1 MSNKEICVKRFRE
14 VCQKYGFSTITLG
27 DKEVL
32 VAKNTD
38 NEDVNWIAYD
48 TEKDTVS
55 FSGNTDYLN
64 LWFCE
69 TRKDLTPDKIVE
81 FLKDLNEALD
91 LEGDKILV
99 KELIDPEDWQEIA
112 DMSNAYEDLRYAS
125 L

>member
-1 MSNKEICVKRFRE
+1 MSNKEVCVKKFRE

-27 DKEVL
+27 DKEIL
-32 VAKNTD
+32 VAKDTD
-38 NEDVNWIAYD
+38 DENVNWITYD

-64 LWFCE
+64 LWFYE

-81 FLKDLNEALD
+81 FVEDLNEALD
-91 LEGDKILV
+91 LQGDKILV
-99 KELIDPEDWQEIA
+99 KELIDPEDWQAIA
-112 DMSNAYEDLRYAS
+112 DIRDAYEDLRYTS

>member
-1 MSNKEICVKRFRE
+1 MSNKEICVKKFRE

-27 DKEVL
+27 NKEIL
-32 VAKNTD
+32 VTKDTD
-38 NEDVNWIAYD
+38 DYDVNWITYD

-64 LWFCE
+64 LWFYE

-81 FLKDLNEALD
+81 FVKDLNEALE

-112 DMSNAYEDLRYAS
+112 DIHDAYEDLRYTS

>member
-81 FLKDLNEALD
+81 FVKDLNEALD

>member
-55 FSGNTDYLN
+55 FSGNTDYYN
-64 LWFCE
+64 LWFYE

-81 FLKDLNEALD
+81 FVKDLNEALD
-91 LEGDKILV
+91 LQGDKILV
-99 KELIDPEDWQEIA
+99 KELIDPEDWQAIA
-112 DMSNAYEDLRYAS
+112 DIRDAYEDLRYTS

>member
-27 DKEVL
+27 DKEIL

-38 NEDVNWIAYD
+38 DENVNWITYD

-64 LWFCE
+64 LWFYE

-81 FLKDLNEALD
+81 FVKDLNEALD
-91 LEGDKILV
+91 IEGDKILV

-112 DMSNAYEDLRYAS
+112 DIHDAYEDLRYTS